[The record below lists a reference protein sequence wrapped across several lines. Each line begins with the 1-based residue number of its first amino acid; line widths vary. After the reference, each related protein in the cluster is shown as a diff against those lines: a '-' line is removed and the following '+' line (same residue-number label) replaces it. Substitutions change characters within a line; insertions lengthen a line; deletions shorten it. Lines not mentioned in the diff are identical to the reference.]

1 MSVRDRGVARCDECE
16 QAHGQHAGRQQRAE
30 RAHDERTA
38 ARDNGRPPDRIRKH
52 GNRLVGADLV

>member
-1 MSVRDRGVARCDECE
+1 MSVSDRCVAGGNERE
-16 QAHGQHAGRQQRAE
+16 QAHAQNARRQQRAE